1 MVKKEINSQPMKE
14 EQDILRKV
22 GTKNPFHVPEG
33 YFENFSQE
41 LMSKL
46 PEKDSYIPEAET
58 NLWTRVK
65 PWIYMAAMF
74 VGIMLS
80 VRIFVGEPQKDD
92 FPISMAEAEQ
102 LSAEEWENIAN
113 NIMAQNYGL
122 YEFLSENEE

>member
-1 MVKKEINSQPMKE
+1 MKE
-14 EQDILRKV
+14 EQDILKKV
-22 GTKNPFHVPEG
+22 GTKNPFRVPEG

-46 PEKDSYIPEAET
+46 PEKEAYIPEPEA
-58 NLWTRVK
+58 NLWTRIK
-65 PWIYMAAMF
+65 PWLYMTAMF
-74 VGIMLS
+74 MGIMLS
-80 VRIFVGEPQKDD
+80 VRIFVGEPQKED

>member
-1 MVKKEINSQPMKE
+1 MKE
-14 EQDILRKV
+14 EQDILKKV
-22 GTKNPFHVPEG
+22 GTKNPFRVPEG
-33 YFENFSQE
+33 YFESFTQE

-46 PEKDSYIPEAET
+46 PEKEAYIPEPEA
-58 NLWTRVK
+58 NLWTRIK
-65 PWIYMAAMF
+65 PWLYMTAMF
-74 VGIMLS
+74 MGIMLS